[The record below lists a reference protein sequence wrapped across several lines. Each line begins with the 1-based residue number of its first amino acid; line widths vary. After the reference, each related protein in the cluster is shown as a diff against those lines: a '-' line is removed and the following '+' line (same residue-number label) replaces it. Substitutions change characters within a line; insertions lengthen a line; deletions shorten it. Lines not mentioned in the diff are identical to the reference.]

1 MVDTAICR
9 RCSLAALA
17 KVLDQFGGINLFS
30 GIAVGLHLQKFWII
44 SAESTGR
51 QLWNGVL
58 GAPVALS
65 GLWNGVLGIQWRQVR
80 SGMALWEA

>member
-1 MVDTAICR
+1 M
-9 RCSLAALA
+9 RCNLAALA
-17 KVLDQFGGINLFS
+17 NVLDQFSGINHY
-30 GIAVGLHLQKFWII
+30 GGTAVRLHLQKFWII